1 MIKLVETA
9 IERVQGTDYCTVFTA
24 EKKFI
29 NSLNRLKD
37 QYPDEVEIL
46 TINEDGSIVAH
57 VPYSWFK
64 FIKPPTKRE
73 YTNEQKQAMAE
84 RMAKAREARGN
95 NEV

>member
-1 MIKLVETA
+1 MVETA

-29 NSLNRLKD
+29 TSLNRLKEK
-37 QYPDEVEIL
+37 YPDEVQIM
-46 TINEDGSIVAH
+46 TINEDGSMVAH

-64 FIKPPTKRE
+64 FIKPPAKRE
-73 YTNEQKQAMAE
+73 YTDEQKQAMAE

-95 NEV
+95 NE

>member
-1 MIKLVETA
+1 MVETS

-24 EKKFI
+24 ERKFI
-29 NSLNRLKD
+29 NTLNRLKEE
-37 QYPDEVEIL
+37 YSSEVEIL
-46 TINEDGSIVAH
+46 TINEDDSMVAH
-57 VPYSWFK
+57 VPYSWFR
-64 FIKPPTKRE
+64 FIKPPVKRE

>member
-1 MIKLVETA
+1 MVETA

-29 NSLNRLKD
+29 NSLNRLKE
-37 QYPDEVEIL
+37 QYPDEVQIL
-46 TINEDGSIVAH
+46 TINEDGSMVAH
-57 VPYSWFK
+57 VPFSWFR
-64 FIKPPTKRE
+64 FIKPPAKRE
-73 YTNEQKQAMAE
+73 YTDEQKQAMAE